1 MRDRKLATR
10 YARAL
15 VDALPDAT
23 AQNQADEF
31 LTALSEGVRSNAEMR
46 GFLLDPGNPAAAKV
60 SFLRGLAA
68 LKGTPGQIGSF
79 LATIVAHGRIANL
92 PSIAER
98 FHEEREAAQ
107 GSITATLTASAPMN
121 PELRARASAALEKL
135 SGRKVNLKIE
145 LDPGLLGGAVARMGS
160 MVYDG
165 SLKTQLS
172 RLRRTMREDG

>member
-15 VDALPDAT
+15 VGALPDTT
-23 AQNQADEF
+23 AQNVADDF
-31 LTALSEGVRSNAEMR
+31 LTALAQGIRRNAEMR
-46 GFLLDPGNPAAAKV
+46 GYLLDPGNTAAEKTA
-60 SFLRGLAA
+60 FLQRIAA
-68 LKGTPGQIGSF
+68 LKGAPDHMGRF
-79 LATIVAHGRIANL
+79 LATIVAHGRVASL

-107 GSITATLTASAPMN
+107 GAITATLATSAPIN
-121 PELRARASAALEKL
+121 AELRARASAALEKL
-135 SGRKVNLKIE
+135 SGRKVNLEIE
-145 LDPGLLGGAVARMGS
+145 LDSGLLGGAVARMGS

-172 RLRRTMREDG
+172 RLRRTMGEGE